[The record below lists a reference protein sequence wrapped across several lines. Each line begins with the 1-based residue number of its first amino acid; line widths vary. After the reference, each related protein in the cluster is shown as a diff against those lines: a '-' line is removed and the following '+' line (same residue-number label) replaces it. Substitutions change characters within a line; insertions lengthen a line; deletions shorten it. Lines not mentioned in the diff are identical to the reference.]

1 MFINYL
7 EKFSKEKY
15 IKESN
20 VRIDTEYLDFLDY
33 LKSFNV
39 PVEIYGTDKYKTV
52 GHLFNEVKE
61 GETVLTEEG
70 DKLIRKVYFVGARI
84 IIKKDNDWLHLYEE
98 KQVFKDGR
106 VRRRNLPFSMAEKFK
121 LGEEPK
127 NVLVRGMKEELDLT
141 ITKDQFN
148 FFNKVELEDNADY
161 PGITSYHTGYEFL
174 VVLKDDQFSESG
186 YIEKQ
191 SDKDVYFKWRKINK
205 K

>member
-7 EKFSKEKY
+7 EKFNEEKY

-20 VRIDTEYLDFLDY
+20 VIVDSEYLDFLDY

-39 PVEIYGTDKYKTV
+39 PVDIYGTEKYKTV
-52 GHLFNEVKE
+52 GHLYNEVKE

-84 IIKKDNDWLHLYEE
+84 IIKKDDKWLHLYEE

-127 NVLVRGMKEELDLT
+127 NVLVRGMKEELNLT
-141 ITKDQFN
+141 VTNEQFN
-148 FFNKVELEDNADY
+148 FYNKVELEDNTDY

-174 VVLKDDQFSESG
+174 VVLKPDQFVEEG

-191 SDKDVYFKWRKINK
+191 SDKDVYFKWKTIGK